1 MRPITVCPSTLALG
15 FSTYCPLA
23 KRLLFDGKAVSHI
36 FPEMSPKDL
45 DADRLQDTVQHI
57 GRISLSGVQPK
68 FSAIVG
74 EDLRLRYTRDNERG
88 HFILKPQPSSYHI
101 INREFC
107 AANESLTM
115 QLASQVYRIET
126 AANGLCFYE
135 NDETAYIT
143 RRFDIHGGGKYR
155 QEDFASL
162 MGLTKSNGGADYKYS
177 RASYEECADVIRR
190 HVKAFRIDL
199 LRFFR
204 LVLFNFI
211 SLNDDAH
218 LKNFSLI
225 NTGNEYRLTPAY
237 DLINTSLHLVNHR
250 IFALDKGLFKE
261 GMQLSDVRQV
271 CRKDFEE
278 FGHRIGLNDKTV
290 QRELDF
296 FAAVHPEAEQL
307 IDRSFLSEELKKQYW
322 NSLDYRRKML
332 TF

>member
-1 MRPITVCPSTLALG
+1 MRPLTVCPSTLAPG
-15 FSTYCPLA
+15 FSTFCPLA
-23 KRLLFDGKAVSHI
+23 RRLLFDGKTVS
-36 FPEMSPKDL
+36 
-45 DADRLQDTVQHI
+45 HI

-68 FSAIVG
+68 FSAVVG
-74 EDLRLRYTRDNERG
+74 EDLRLRYTRENERG

-107 AANESLTM
+107 AANENLTM

-135 NDETAYIT
+135 NEEAAYIT
-143 RRFDIHGGGKYR
+143 RRFDIHSGGKYM

-177 RASYEECADVIRR
+177 RASYEDCADVIHR
-190 HVKAFRIDL
+190 HVKAYRIDL

-225 NTGNEYRLTPAY
+225 NNGNEYRLTPAY

-261 GMQLSDVRQV
+261 GMQFSDVRQV

-278 FGHRIGLNDKTV
+278 FGRRTGLNDKTV
-290 QRELDF
+290 QRELEI
-296 FAAVHPEAEQL
+296 HSEAEQ
-307 IDRSFLSEELKKQYW
+307 IISRSYLSEELKEQYRS
-322 NSLDYRRKML
+322 SLDYRRKML

>member
-36 FPEMSPKDL
+36 FPETSPKDL
-45 DADRLQDTVQHI
+45 DAGRLQDTVQHI

-143 RRFDIHGGGKYR
+143 RRFDIHGGVNYI

-162 MGLTKSNGGADYKYS
+162 MVLTKSNGGADYKYS
-177 RASYEECADVIRR
+177 RASYEDCADVIRR
-190 HVKAFRIDL
+190 HVKAYRIDL

-261 GMQLSDVRQV
+261 GMQLSDIRQV
-271 CRKDFEE
+271 SRNDFEE
-278 FGHRIGLNDKTV
+278 FGRRIGLNDKTV

>member
-177 RASYEECADVIRR
+177 RASYEDCADVIRR
-190 HVKAFRIDL
+190 HVKAYRIDL

-271 CRKDFEE
+271 CRNDFEE

>member
-1 MRPITVCPSTLALG
+1 MRPITVCPSTLAPG

-36 FPEMSPKDL
+36 FPETSPKDL
-45 DADRLQDTVQHI
+45 DADRLQYTVQHI

-135 NDETAYIT
+135 NDEIAYIT

-177 RASYEECADVIRR
+177 RASYEDCADVIRR
-190 HVKAFRIDL
+190 HVKAYRIDL
-199 LRFFR
+199 LRFLR

-296 FAAVHPEAEQL
+296 FAAAHPEAEQL

-322 NSLDYRRKML
+322 SSLDYRRKML

>member
-177 RASYEECADVIRR
+177 RASYEDCADVIRR
-190 HVKAFRIDL
+190 HVKAYRIDL

-218 LKNFSLI
+218 LKNFMI
-225 NTGNEYRLTPAY
+225 
-237 DLINTSLHLVNHR
+237 I
-250 IFALDKGLFKE
+250 
-261 GMQLSDVRQV
+261 
-271 CRKDFEE
+271 RKD
-278 FGHRIGLNDKTV
+278 T
-290 QRELDF
+290 
-296 FAAVHPEAEQL
+296 P
-307 IDRSFLSEELKKQYW
+307 
-322 NSLDYRRKML
+322 NS
-332 TF
+332 

>member
-36 FPEMSPKDL
+36 FPETSPKDL
-45 DADRLQDTVQHI
+45 DADRLQYTVQHI

-74 EDLRLRYTRDNERG
+74 EDLSLRYTRDNERG

-107 AANESLTM
+107 AANENLTM

-135 NDETAYIT
+135 NDEIAYIT

-177 RASYEECADVIRR
+177 RASYEDCADVIRR
-190 HVKAFRIDL
+190 HVKAYRIDL

-296 FAAVHPEAEQL
+296 FAAAHPEAEQL

-322 NSLDYRRKML
+322 SSLDYRRKML

>member
-126 AANGLCFYE
+126 AANGLCSYE

-177 RASYEECADVIRR
+177 RASYEDCADVIRR
-190 HVKAFRIDL
+190 HVKAYRIDL

>member
-1 MRPITVCPSTLALG
+1 MRPITVCPSTLAPG
-15 FSTYCPLA
+15 FSTFCPLA

-36 FPEMSPKDL
+36 FPETSPKDL
-45 DADRLQDTVQHI
+45 DAGRLQDTVQHI

-107 AANESLTM
+107 AANENLTM

-143 RRFDIHGGGKYR
+143 RRFDIHGGGKYM

-211 SLNDDAH
+211 SLNQ
-218 LKNFSLI
+218 
-225 NTGNEYRLTPAY
+225 
-237 DLINTSLHLVNHR
+237 HR
-250 IFALDKGLFKE
+250 
-261 GMQLSDVRQV
+261 Q
-271 CRKDFEE
+271 
-278 FGHRIGLNDKTV
+278 
-290 QRELDF
+290 
-296 FAAVHPEAEQL
+296 
-307 IDRSFLSEELKKQYW
+307 
-322 NSLDYRRKML
+322 
-332 TF
+332 

>member
-74 EDLRLRYTRDNERG
+74 EDLSLRYTRDNERG

-107 AANESLTM
+107 AANENLTM

-135 NDETAYIT
+135 NDEIAYIT

-155 QEDFASL
+155 QEEFASL

-177 RASYEECADVIRR
+177 RASYEDCADVIRR
-190 HVKAFRIDL
+190 HVKAYRIDL

-296 FAAVHPEAEQL
+296 FAAAHPEAEQL

>member
-45 DADRLQDTVQHI
+45 DVDRLQDTVQHI

-107 AANESLTM
+107 AANENLTM

-135 NDETAYIT
+135 NDEIAYIS

-177 RASYEECADVIRR
+177 RASYEDCADVIRR
-190 HVKAFRIDL
+190 HVKAYRIDL
-199 LRFFR
+199 LRFLR

-271 CRKDFEE
+271 CRNDFEE

>member
-107 AANESLTM
+107 AANENLTM

-177 RASYEECADVIRR
+177 RASYEDCADVIRR
-190 HVKAFRIDL
+190 HVKAYRIDL
-199 LRFFR
+199 LRFLR

-225 NTGNEYRLTPAY
+225 NTGYEYRLTPAY

-296 FAAVHPEAEQL
+296 FAAVPPEAEQL

>member
-107 AANESLTM
+107 AANENLTM

-143 RRFDIHGGGKYR
+143 RRFDIHGGGKYM

-177 RASYEECADVIRR
+177 RASYEDCADVIRR
-190 HVKAFRIDL
+190 HVKAYRIDL
-199 LRFFR
+199 LRFLR

-225 NTGNEYRLTPAY
+225 NTGYEYRLTPAY

-271 CRKDFEE
+271 CRNDFEE

-296 FAAVHPEAEQL
+296 FAAAHPEAEQL
-307 IDRSFLSEELKKQYW
+307 IDRSFLSEELKKQYRS
-322 NSLDYRRKML
+322 SLDYRRKML

>member
-177 RASYEECADVIRR
+177 RASYEDCADVIRR
-190 HVKAFRIDL
+190 HVKAYRIDL

-322 NSLDYRRKML
+322 NSIDYRRKML

>member
-74 EDLRLRYTRDNERG
+74 EDLSLRYTRDNERG

-107 AANESLTM
+107 AANENLTM

-135 NDETAYIT
+135 NDEIAYIT

-177 RASYEECADVIRR
+177 RASYEDCADVIRR
-190 HVKAFRIDL
+190 HVKAYRIDL

-296 FAAVHPEAEQL
+296 FAAAHPEAEQL

-322 NSLDYRRKML
+322 SSLDYRRKML

>member
-177 RASYEECADVIRR
+177 RASYEDCADVIRR
-190 HVKAFRIDL
+190 HVKAYRIDL

-261 GMQLSDVRQV
+261 GMQLSDVCQV

>member
-57 GRISLSGVQPK
+57 GRISLPGVQPK

-177 RASYEECADVIRR
+177 RASYEDCADVIRR
-190 HVKAFRIDL
+190 HVKAYRIDL

>member
-177 RASYEECADVIRR
+177 RASYEDCADVIRR
-190 HVKAFRIDL
+190 HVKAYRIDL
-199 LRFFR
+199 LRFLR

-225 NTGNEYRLTPAY
+225 NTGYEYRLTPAY

-307 IDRSFLSEELKKQYW
+307 IDRSFLSEELKKQYRS
-322 NSLDYRRKML
+322 SLDYRRKML

>member
-1 MRPITVCPSTLALG
+1 MRPITVCPSTLAPG

-36 FPEMSPKDL
+36 FPETSPKDL
-45 DADRLQDTVQHI
+45 DADRLQYTVQHI

-74 EDLRLRYTRDNERG
+74 EDMRLRYTHDNERG

-135 NDETAYIT
+135 NDEIAYIT

-177 RASYEECADVIRR
+177 RASYEDCADVIRR
-190 HVKAFRIDL
+190 HVKAYRIDL

-296 FAAVHPEAEQL
+296 FAAAHPEAEQL

-322 NSLDYRRKML
+322 SSLDYRRKML

>member
-36 FPEMSPKDL
+36 FPETSPKDL
-45 DADRLQDTVQHI
+45 DADRLQYTVQHI

-107 AANESLTM
+107 AANENLTM

-177 RASYEECADVIRR
+177 RASYEDCADVIRR
-190 HVKAFRIDL
+190 HVKAYRIDL
-199 LRFFR
+199 LRFLR

-225 NTGNEYRLTPAY
+225 NTGYEYRLTPAY

-307 IDRSFLSEELKKQYW
+307 IDRSFLSEELKKQYRS
-322 NSLDYRRKML
+322 SLDYRRKML

>member
-177 RASYEECADVIRR
+177 RASYEDCADVIRR
-190 HVKAFRIDL
+190 HVKAYRIDL

-290 QRELDF
+290 QRELAF
-296 FAAVHPEAEQL
+296 FAAAHPEAEQL

>member
-1 MRPITVCPSTLALG
+1 MRPTTVCPSTLALG

-115 QLASQVYRIET
+115 QFASQVYRIET

-177 RASYEECADVIRR
+177 RASYEDCADVIRR
-190 HVKAFRIDL
+190 HVKAYRIDL

>member
-135 NDETAYIT
+135 NDEIAYIT

-177 RASYEECADVIRR
+177 RASYEDCADVIRR
-190 HVKAFRIDL
+190 HVKAYRIDL
-199 LRFFR
+199 LRFLR

-225 NTGNEYRLTPAY
+225 NTGYEYRLTPAY

-296 FAAVHPEAEQL
+296 FAAAHPEAEQL

-322 NSLDYRRKML
+322 NSLDYRSKML